1 MSWGKNFVL
10 GVATGLVLFST
21 FAQAGEN
28 EIKLTGIGKLLNG
41 RSYVLMGKDITCR
54 GNDPEHTEIKSWAN
68 KISFEGGQALVW
80 GKVCNDSPENI
91 AISKIGKNLFVSA
104 DLNIII
110 YKNEVLRYSK
120 VDPKL
125 CDAGLWCP
133 VKQVTP

>member
-1 MSWGKNFVL
+1 MSRKKTFVL
-10 GVATGLVLFST
+10 GVATGLFLFST
-21 FAQAGEN
+21 FVHAGEN

-41 RSYVLMGKDITCR
+41 RSYVLMGKNVTCR

-68 KISFEGGQALVW
+68 KISFEGGQVLVW

-91 AISKIGKNLFVSA
+91 AISKIGKNLFISA

-133 VKQVTP
+133 AKQVTP

>member
-1 MSWGKNFVL
+1 MSRGKNLVL
-10 GVATGLVLFST
+10 AVATVFT
-21 FAQAGEN
+21 FFPAFVHADEN

-41 RSYVLMGKDITCR
+41 RSYVLVGKDVTCK

-68 KISFEGGQALVW
+68 KISFEGGQVLVW
-80 GKVCNDSPENI
+80 GKICNDSPENI
-91 AISKIGKNLFVSA
+91 ALSKIGKSLLISA

-120 VDPKL
+120 VNPKL

>member
-1 MSWGKNFVL
+1 MSVEKNLV
-10 GVATGLVLFST
+10 VATAFIFFSA
-21 FAQAGEN
+21 FVYAGEN

-41 RSYVLMGKDITCR
+41 RSYVLVGKDVTCK

-68 KISFEGGQALVW
+68 KISFEGGQVLVW
-80 GKVCNDSPENI
+80 GKICNDSPENI
-91 AISKIGKNLFVSA
+91 AISEIGKSLLISA

-110 YKNEVLRYSK
+110 YKNEVLRYFK
-120 VDPKL
+120 VAPKL